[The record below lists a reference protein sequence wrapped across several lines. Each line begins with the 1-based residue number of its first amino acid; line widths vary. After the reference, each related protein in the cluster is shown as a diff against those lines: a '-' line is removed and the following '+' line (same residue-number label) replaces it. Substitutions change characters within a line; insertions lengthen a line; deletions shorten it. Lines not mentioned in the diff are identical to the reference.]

1 MSSTDGFHY
10 ISMIVQK
17 IPPENLT
24 LTKDLLKEENF
35 TQWVYDKNYHKSDWF
50 YKS

>member
-1 MSSTDGFHY
+1 MDSYYDGLIRQVKELMDDSRHAEAF
-10 ISMIVQK
+10 
-17 IPPENLT
+17 
-24 LTKDLLKEENF
+24 DLLKEENF